1 MNEIIL
7 YIAQLEALYDL
18 VVGGVETDYTKVLS
32 IIEDDTIPQEFKKH
46 ISKVE
51 DIKVND
57 LITEHKLL
65 QKISQQ
71 QDYLIKVQEIKIKL
85 LKAVEDKIETYF
97 K

>member
-1 MNEIIL
+1 M
-7 YIAQLEALYDL
+7 
-18 VVGGVETDYTKVLS
+18 ETDYTKVLS